1 MHTNPFTSTGYD
13 LSDLQRQVSQKADHH
28 EVLSLSGNVDRL
40 ERSVDAGRSEHRS
53 EIDGL
58 RARIERLE
66 ALVLELNP
74 GAAL

>member
-1 MHTNPFTSTGYD
+1 MHTNPFTAAGHD
-13 LSDLQRQVSQKADHH
+13 LSDLQRQVHQKADAH
-28 EVLSLSGNVDRL
+28 EVRSLASDVDRL

-53 EIDGL
+53 EVDGL